1 MRFQKGVISI
11 IAVLAI
17 AVTSGCGQ
25 ETMSNNENQKEVSNG
40 SGITQEATDTKIT
53 SINKIGSK
61 TFLFK
66 KEFSQEKP
74 DLSNL
79 NEGVSIDLSEYVKDF
94 FTQDIADKVQ
104 LNMNAIVQHD
114 ETKFKEN
121 MLNEDSIKFNMPW
134 FNDNY
139 KEGMKYEFNE
149 LNEITYDEDAKR
161 IQVIVTFY
169 RNIKDEQI
177 EQGVMT
183 YSLLEDKKSGTWL
196 FATMDGN

>member
-40 SGITQEATDTKIT
+40 SGTTQEATDTKIT

-66 KEFSQEKP
+66 EEFSQEKT
-74 DLSNL
+74 DHSNFK
-79 NEGVSIDLSEYVKDF
+79 EGVSIDLSEYVKDF

-196 FATMDGN
+196 FATMVGN

>member
-1 MRFQKGVISI
+1 
-11 IAVLAI
+11 
-17 AVTSGCGQ
+17 
-25 ETMSNNENQKEVSNG
+25 MSNNENQKEVSNG
-40 SGITQEATDTKIT
+40 SGTTQEATDTKIT

-66 KEFSQEKP
+66 KEFSQEKS
-74 DLSNL
+74 DHSNFK
-79 NEGVSIDLSEYVKDF
+79 EGVSIDLSEYVKDF

-139 KEGMKYEFNE
+139 KEGMKYEF
-149 LNEITYDEDAKR
+149 T
-161 IQVIVTFY
+161 
-169 RNIKDEQI
+169 
-177 EQGVMT
+177 
-183 YSLLEDKKSGTWL
+183 S
-196 FATMDGN
+196 

>member
-1 MRFQKGVISI
+1 
-11 IAVLAI
+11 
-17 AVTSGCGQ
+17 
-25 ETMSNNENQKEVSNG
+25 
-40 SGITQEATDTKIT
+40 
-53 SINKIGSK
+53 
-61 TFLFK
+61 
-66 KEFSQEKP
+66 
-74 DLSNL
+74 
-79 NEGVSIDLSEYVKDF
+79 
-94 FTQDIADKVQ
+94 
-104 LNMNAIVQHD
+104 MNAIVQHD